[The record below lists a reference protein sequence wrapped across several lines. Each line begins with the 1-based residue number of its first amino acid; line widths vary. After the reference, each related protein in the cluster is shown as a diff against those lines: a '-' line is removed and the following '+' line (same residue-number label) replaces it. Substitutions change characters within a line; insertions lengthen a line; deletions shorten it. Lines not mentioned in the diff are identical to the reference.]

1 MSFGANPNDV
11 SVMKTYA
18 DAVRWELLVKPI
30 RGRAEECKPLGA
42 RNKSHANIRKENQ
55 DIVVRLYRT
64 DIVRYKPDGTIIVNQ
79 GGFESMTTRK
89 YLNAILPMWFG
100 THQNMTFT
108 YRGIDGGGYHLLHA
122 NGENV
127 FKPIPN
133 KPNNVSFP
141 SDLHFVNPRPCIV
154 HIKDRTK
161 SKRVRARYAP
171 FIRYVKNV
179 TKLMGGRIEIK
190 ERPALNYHTVPNVLP
205 FALSKEPEDQYKA
218 LAWFAWVGCW
228 NVGRADVLAQF
239 ENAIMRHHRDE
250 MFDTCVLPRGELKHD
265 KFAGLFYGA

>member
-1 MSFGANPNDV
+1 MY
-11 SVMKTYA
+11 TYA

-42 RNKSHANIRKENQ
+42 RNKSHANIRKDGD

-79 GGFESMTTRK
+79 GGYECMTTRK

-100 THQNMTFT
+100 SFQGKTHT
-108 YRGIDGGGYHLLHA
+108 YRGTDDTGYHLLHSSA
-122 NGENV
+122 DNI
-127 FKPIPN
+127 FKM
-133 KPNNVSFP
+133 KPN
-141 SDLHFVNPRPCIV
+141 SDHHAPLYHFVNPKPCII
-154 HIKDRTK
+154 H
-161 SKRVRARYAP
+161 SKNRAKAKAVRQRYAP

-179 TKLMGGRIEIK
+179 KKLMGGKIAIT
-190 ERPALNYHTVPNVLP
+190 ERPALNYHAVPDVLT

-218 LAWFAWVGCW
+218 LAYFAWVGCW
-228 NVGRADVLAQF
+228 NTGQADVLRQF
-239 ENAIMRHHRDE
+239 ENAIMRQHRDE
-250 MFDTCVLPRGELKHD
+250 MFDTRTLPRGELAHD

>member
-154 HIKDRTK
+154 HTKNRAK

>member
-11 SVMKTYA
+11 SIMPTYA

-30 RGRAEECKPLGA
+30 RGRAEECKPLGK
-42 RNKSHANIRKENQ
+42 RSKSYANIRKDGD

-79 GGFESMTTRK
+79 GGFESQTTRK

-108 YRGIDGGGYHLLHA
+108 YRGIDGGGYHLLHT

-127 FKPIPN
+127 FKPV

-154 HIKDRTK
+154 HIKDRAK

-190 ERPALNYHTVPNVLP
+190 DKIVRSYYHDTSEVLAL
-205 FALSKEPEDQYKA
+205 ALSNEPEDQYKA
-218 LAWFAWVGCW
+218 LAYFAWVNCW
-228 NVGRADVLAQF
+228 RVGNSDVLAQF
-239 ENAIMRHHRDE
+239 ENALVRHHRDE
-250 MFDTCVLPRGELKHD
+250 MLDTHILPRGELKLD
-265 KFAGLFYGA
+265 RFAGIF

>member
-11 SVMKTYA
+11 ERMPTYA

-30 RGRAEECKPLGA
+30 RGRKEECKPLGA
-42 RNKSHANIRKENQ
+42 RNKSHANIRKEGD

-79 GGFESMTTRK
+79 GGHESMTTRK

-100 THQNMTFT
+100 SFQGKTHT
-108 YRGIDGGGYHLLHA
+108 YRGTDDVGYHILHSSA
-122 NGENV
+122 DNI
-127 FKPIPN
+127 FKI
-133 KPNNVSFP
+133 KPDSHHHAP
-141 SDLHFVNPRPCIV
+141 LYHFVNPQPCV
-154 HIKDRTK
+154 THTK
-161 SKRVRARYAP
+161 NRAKAKAVRQRYAP
-171 FIRYVKNV
+171 FIRYVKNA

-190 ERPALNYHTVPNVLP
+190 ERPALNYHTVPNVLD

-218 LAWFAWVGCW
+218 LAWFAWVGQW
-228 NVGRADVLAQF
+228 NVGRADVLRQF
-239 ENAIMRHHRDE
+239 ENAIMRKHRDE
-250 MFDTCVLPRGELKHD
+250 MFDTRTLPRGELVHD